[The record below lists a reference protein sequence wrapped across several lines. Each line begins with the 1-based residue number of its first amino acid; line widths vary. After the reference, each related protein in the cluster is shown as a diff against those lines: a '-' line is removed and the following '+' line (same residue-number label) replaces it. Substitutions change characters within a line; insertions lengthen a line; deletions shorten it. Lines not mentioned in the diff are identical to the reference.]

1 MYKYFRKIGN
11 TERISA
17 WESKRLSHESIKPP
31 AASNNSVAPALS
43 YIDVKTRV
51 KFDGSCLK

>member
-17 WESKRLSHESIKPP
+17 WESKRLSHESINPP
-31 AASNNSVAPALS
+31 AAPNNSVAPALS